1 MENLNEQLNRIKSMM
16 GLINEKTPNVGVIT
30 DYIENF
36 KNITNEKDLI
46 SILTSRGF
54 EKIEDLE
61 IAKTYKLDLNK
72 YKWVYYNPKRKS
84 YLAKF
89 KDDDTMFGLQ
99 SKFDPKTQTKTSA
112 AFKNVKGYPL
122 DLTQYDEFLSAP
134 EIDESYDLPS
144 IVRDLDS
151 IRNMYHG
158 FIEKDKVTGKIVYV
172 ESKKE
177 LSDGAIK
184 VYKDSMIERMKPN
197 MSYIEK
203 LTSPEDKTKQ
213 VKSEKFGN
221 TFNNIYEY
229 YKFVEKETKDL
240 GIY

>member
-1 MENLNEQLNRIKSMM
+1 
-16 GLINEKTPNVGVIT
+16 
-30 DYIENF
+30 
-36 KNITNEKDLI
+36 
-46 SILTSRGF
+46 
-54 EKIEDLE
+54 
-61 IAKTYKLDLNK
+61 
-72 YKWVYYNPKRKS
+72 
-84 YLAKF
+84 
-89 KDDDTMFGLQ
+89 
-99 SKFDPKTQTKTSA
+99 
-112 AFKNVKGYPL
+112 
-122 DLTQYDEFLSAP
+122 LSAP